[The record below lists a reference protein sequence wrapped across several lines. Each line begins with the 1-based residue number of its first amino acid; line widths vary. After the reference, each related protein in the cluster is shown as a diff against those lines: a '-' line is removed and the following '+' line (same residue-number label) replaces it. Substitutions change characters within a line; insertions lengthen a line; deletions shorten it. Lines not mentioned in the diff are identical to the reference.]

1 MEKYLYFRTEA
12 DDIDNDD
19 SSSSGVFPVS
29 SLKGMHP
36 TTDTAITLFFE
47 PTIRVRGEGANATGN
62 FTNNDSNLPLVD
74 KVVLTVGTNRHKQAM
89 RAIADKINEPLS
101 KDNGFV
107 VIADDV
113 SSEYVSTDVTAAVI
127 THNAA
132 YVNA

>member
-1 MEKYLYFRTEA
+1 MEKFLYFRGVDTTLA
-12 DDIDNDD
+12 NDD
-19 SSSSGVFPVS
+19 AIEDSVMYPLSA
-29 SLKGMHP
+29 LIGMHP
-36 TTDTAITLFFE
+36 NSDTEL
-47 PTIRVRGEGANATGN
+47 TINFKNIQRPEGHGNSLVLDNAA
-62 FTNNDSNLPLVD
+62 NLPLVD

>member
-1 MEKYLYFRTEA
+1 MEKFLYFRGVDTTLA
-12 DDIDNDD
+12 NDD
-19 SSSSGVFPVS
+19 AIEDSVMYPLSA
-29 SLKGMHP
+29 LIGMHP
-36 TTDTAITLFFE
+36 SSDTAL
-47 PTIRVRGEGANATGN
+47 TINFKNVQRPEGHGNSLVTDNAA
-62 FTNNDSNLPLVD
+62 NLPLVD
-74 KVVLTVGTNRHKQAM
+74 KVVLTVGENRHKQAM

-132 YVNA
+132 YVNS